1 MAGPHAV
8 LLKEGGRQVERK
20 AEVDAQ
26 GVSTLL
32 EARLTGM
39 LRMRAT
45 QDGVERIHGFHRLGD
60 YPPYV
65 IAGLAAYP
73 EHGKTPDD
81 LIRCAD

>member
-1 MAGPHAV
+1 
-8 LLKEGGRQVERK
+8 
-20 AEVDAQ
+20 
-26 GVSTLL
+26 
-32 EARLTGM
+32 
-39 LRMRAT
+39 MRAT

-81 LIRCAD
+81 LIRCADQALYKVKHEGRNRGSIYSD